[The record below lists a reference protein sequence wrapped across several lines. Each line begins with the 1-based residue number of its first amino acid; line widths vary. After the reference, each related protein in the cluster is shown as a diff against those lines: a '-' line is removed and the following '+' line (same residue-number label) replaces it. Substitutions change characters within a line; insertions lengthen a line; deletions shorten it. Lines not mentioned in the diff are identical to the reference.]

1 MHSLAATSQHHQ
13 IFIWVREKVTCVRV
27 RSMKWFIWVILQSGS
42 VYLSLFSR
50 SDMKFQVQTLASLKK
65 RYYESIFAHAEF
77 YNEVIEVVLL
87 GELQQILPRLL
98 PQTQVHRV
106 GVEPHLHYISLLLRL
121 DVTR

>member
-13 IFIWVREKVTCVRV
+13 IFIWVREKVICVRV
-27 RSMKWFIWVILQSGS
+27 RSMKWFIWVFYKVVPSI
-42 VYLSLFSR
+42 SLFSR

-77 YNEVIEVVLL
+77 DNEVIEVVLL

>member
-27 RSMKWFIWVILQSGS
+27 RSMKWFIWVFLQSGS

-77 YNEVIEVVLL
+77 DNEVIEVVLL

-98 PQTQVHRV
+98 PQTQVNRV

>member
-1 MHSLAATSQHHQ
+1 MCS
-13 IFIWVREKVTCVRV
+13 
-27 RSMKWFIWVILQSGS
+27 RSINEMVYLGFFTKWFRLS
-42 VYLSLFSR
+42 LSLFSR

-77 YNEVIEVVLL
+77 DNEVIEVVLL

-98 PQTQVHRV
+98 PQTQVNRV

>member
-1 MHSLAATSQHHQ
+1 MCS
-13 IFIWVREKVTCVRV
+13 
-27 RSMKWFIWVILQSGS
+27 RSINEMVYLGFLQSGS

-77 YNEVIEVVLL
+77 DNEVIEVVLL